1 MEGRVD
7 HISYGGRY
15 NVTLSGLVL
24 VLGFPIWAWK
34 RRIYA
39 SKTQQNIPTTAQ
51 GLKVSHRPS
60 KSLDECEKLLI
71 AACSS
76 SEMVTEKKERTS
88 TYLYGYV

>member
-1 MEGRVD
+1 MEARVD
-7 HISYGGRY
+7 HMSYGKRY

-24 VLGFPIWAWK
+24 VLGFPIWASK

-39 SKTQQNIPTTAQ
+39 SQTQQNIPTTAS

-60 KSLDECEKLLI
+60 KPLDECEKLLI

-76 SEMVTEKKERTS
+76 SEMVTEKKEKKS
-88 TYLYGYV
+88 TYIYGYV